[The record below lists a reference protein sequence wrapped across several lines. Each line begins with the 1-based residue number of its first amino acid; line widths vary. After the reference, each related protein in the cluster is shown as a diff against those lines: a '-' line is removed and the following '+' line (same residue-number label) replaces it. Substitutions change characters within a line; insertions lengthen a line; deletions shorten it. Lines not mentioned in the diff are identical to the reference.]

1 MKIRMILVLVLIAL
15 SGCASNTSNLTQ
27 NELDDIEYDV
37 EETLRIADKDYMKR
51 AARCK
56 GMMVIKIP
64 GTRIKKK
71 YKYTASEL
79 NLAQC
84 KKRRLN

>member
-1 MKIRMILVLVLIAL
+1 MNIKMILVLVIIAL
-15 SGCASNTSNLTQ
+15 SGCASNLTQ
-27 NELDDIEYDV
+27 NELDDIEYDFD
-37 EETLRIADKDYMKR
+37 ETLRIADKDYMKR

-56 GMMVIKIP
+56 GIMVIKIP

-71 YKYTASEL
+71 YTYTASEL
-79 NLAQC
+79 YLARC